1 MSRRKIHEEDDLPD
15 LPDGVFFKRSLQLF
29 QQLVD
34 KTVARKRE
42 ERLGLRVKDSGKEI
56 LRLIYCSLIYVS
68 TFLLGPFWMAEKGK
82 IQLRTGGW
90 WQIKYNYAA

>member
-1 MSRRKIHEEDDLPD
+1 MAKELLCVSSISVAVMSRRKIHKDDLLD

-42 ERLGLRVKDSGKEI
+42 ERLGLRVKDSGKEV
-56 LRLIYCSLIYVS
+56 LHLIYCSLIYVS
-68 TFLLGPFWMAEKGK
+68 TFLLAPF
-82 IQLRTGGW
+82 
-90 WQIKYNYAA
+90 